1 MSKFNWNKIDINKLT
16 PMIEKA
22 SERLTK
28 AGKFAINIAKDR
40 NFQIGV
46 LTGLPATV
54 SAFFLIRKYKKQA
67 EEKEE
72 LYKKASAK
80 HNAVIK
86 ELKSEVEID
95 QERQDRLLA
104 YDAQIKKEMSDLQSE
119 IQGLR
124 DQIAELEKKKTA
136 DE

>member
-54 SAFFLIRKYKKQA
+54 SAFFLIRNYKKQA

>member
-1 MSKFNWNKIDINKLT
+1 MSKFNWNKIDINKFT

-72 LYKKASAK
+72 LYNKALAK
-80 HNAVIK
+80 HNALIK
-86 ELKSEVEID
+86 ELKSEVDID